1 MRFNQFEYR
10 NINGRFPEIVR
21 WKSDLEDSPE
31 YCYTLLLWKL
41 DREGYSIE
49 FIGNRPFN
57 EDASG
62 DLWAL
67 MAYAQAVLDAEFKLK
82 ETLE

>member
-1 MRFNQFEYR
+1 MRVNQFEYR

-21 WKSDLEDSPE
+21 WKSDLE

-57 EDASG
+57 EDANG
-62 DLWAL
+62 ELWAL
-67 MAYAQAVLDAEFKLK
+67 MTYAQAVLDAEFKLK

>member
-10 NINGRFPEIVR
+10 NIAGRFPEIVR
-21 WKSDLEDSPE
+21 WKSDLE

-57 EDASG
+57 EDDNG
-62 DLWAL
+62 ELWAL